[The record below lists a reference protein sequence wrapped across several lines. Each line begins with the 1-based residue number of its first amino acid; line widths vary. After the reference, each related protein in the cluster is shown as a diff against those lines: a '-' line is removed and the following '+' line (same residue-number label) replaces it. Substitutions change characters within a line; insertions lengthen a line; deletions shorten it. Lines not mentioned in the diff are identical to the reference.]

1 VSDFCGWG
9 LPLPGCQDA
18 QAQEIEAC
26 AAVDGPLDQLKAVNV
41 SFDRAIA
48 PFVFESCHD
57 CRFIPGQVSGE
68 GSERRMTRRFA
79 PPRPGREIALLH
91 DAEELLSDTGCDGD
105 LRATTIQLVQMTLAT
120 CFSVDDDMLWWG
132 LFDTELYVEHGDR
145 RYGPYLP
152 DGGPIPLHRYR
163 AFKKTAVEKQADRI
177 EELAAR
183 LGLPRA
189 ALSGRPEIAELVS
202 ERKIAVA
209 TFADPDPF
217 QEFQYPNAMAAK
229 RAIADF
235 LGMPLGKLSGEQM
248 EQVHAIVNATL
259 DKKRVLEQI
268 RQYFRHPTGEHPRC

>member
-1 VSDFCGWG
+1 M
-9 LPLPGCQDA
+9 
-18 QAQEIEAC
+18 
-26 AAVDGPLDQLKAVNV
+26 VDPELA
-41 SFDRAIA
+41 
-48 PFVFESCHD
+48 
-57 CRFIPGQVSGE
+57 GE
-68 GSERRMTRRFA
+68 T
-79 PPRPGREIALLH
+79 
-91 DAEELLSDTGCDGD
+91 
-105 LRATTIQLVQMTLAT
+105 V
-120 CFSVDDDMLWWG
+120 VLWWG

-259 DKKRVLEQI
+259 DKKRVLEQV
-268 RQYFRHPTGEHPRC
+268 RQYFRQPTGERQDAE